1 MRAGHLLDIV
11 VQLYAP
17 LPAASLVYVCRLL
30 SYGVPHLAAEV
41 RQLQKHAKSR
51 YTHAQVDGLLW
62 F

>member
-1 MRAGHLLDIV
+1 ML

-41 RQLQKHAKSR
+41 RQLQEHAKSR
-51 YTHAQVDGLLW
+51 YAHAQVDGLL
-62 F
+62 